1 MLLTIVIPVY
11 NSEKYVRHTL
21 QSIFDQKFDRGN
33 LEVIVVNDG
42 TTDNSMEIVREFA
55 SREAGIKIIEQQN
68 QGLSAARNTGI
79 AAATGKYV
87 WFVDSDDWIE
97 EGFLEKA
104 PPLLDKAEEDV
115 FLFRICEYRES
126 DGQKI
131 LERTLPHETAHET
144 DLLELLQTR
153 TDFSPVQL
161 FIIRKEFMDRC
172 HLTFVNGII
181 HEDMEYAPRMLILA
195 KSIKSVPWTHYNYL
209 RRDTGSLTSN
219 PSNRKKRI
227 DSLFQ
232 IIDLQRELEKGITD
246 KRNLRAMQTVRFWL
260 YRKLFNFI
268 SFDEFLEI
276 QAEIR
281 KRSAEMKALVRKH
294 LFFRPTSLMV
304 VRRLIFLFSPKFLK
318 KLNKII

>member
-1 MLLTIVIPVY
+1 MLLSIVIPVY

-21 QSIFDQKFDRGN
+21 QSIFDQDFDRKD

-42 TTDNSMEIVREFA
+42 TTDNSMDIVREFA
-55 SREAGIKIIEQQN
+55 SREPGIKIIEQQN

-104 PPLLDKAEEDV
+104 LPLLDKADEDV

-126 DGQKI
+126 DGKKI

-153 TDFSPVQL
+153 TEFSPVQL
-161 FIIRKEFMDRC
+161 FIIRKEFTDRC
-172 HLTFVNGII
+172 HLTFVNGVI
-181 HEDMEYAPRMLILA
+181 HEDMEYAPRMLIQA
-195 KSIKSVPWTHYNYL
+195 NSIKSVPWTHYNYL
-209 RRDTGSLTSN
+209 RRETGSLTSN

-232 IIDLQRELEKGITD
+232 IIDLHRELEKSITGS
-246 KRNLRAMQTVRFWL
+246 RNLRAMQTVRFWL
-260 YRKLFNFI
+260 YRKVFNFI

-276 QAEIR
+276 EDEFR

-304 VRRLIFLFSPKFLK
+304 IRRLIFLFSPKFLK

>member
-79 AAATGKYV
+79 ATATGKYV

-104 PPLLDKAEEDV
+104 LPLLDKAEEDV

>member
-1 MLLTIVIPVY
+1 MLLSIVIPVY

-21 QSIFDQKFDRGN
+21 QSIFDQDFDRKD

-42 TTDNSMEIVREFA
+42 TTDNSMDIVREFA
-55 SREAGIKIIEQQN
+55 SREPGIKIIEQQN

-104 PPLLDKAEEDV
+104 LPLLDKADEDV

-126 DGQKI
+126 DGKKI
-131 LERTLPHETAHET
+131 LERTLPHQTTHET

-153 TDFSPVQL
+153 TEFSPVQL

-172 HLTFVNGII
+172 HLTFVNGVI
-181 HEDMEYAPRMLILA
+181 HEDMEYAPRMLIQA
-195 KSIKSVPWTHYNYL
+195 NSIKSVPWTHYNYL
-209 RRDTGSLTSN
+209 RRETGSLTSN

-232 IIDLQRELEKGITD
+232 IIDLHRELEKSITGS
-246 KRNLRAMQTVRFWL
+246 RNLRAMQTVRFWL
-260 YRKLFNFI
+260 YRKVFNFI

-276 QAEIR
+276 EDEFR

-304 VRRLIFLFSPKFLK
+304 IRRLIFLFSPKFLK